1 MRFWLSTS
9 LALAISSSVWANT
22 HYISDDLTV
31 PLRSGDSLEYRIVK
45 LLPAGE
51 PVTLIQSKK
60 NGWSKVATDKFTG
73 WMPTRFLINTP
84 SAKQRLEELT
94 GIHQKLKQT
103 HEKQKQSLE
112 HTQTQLTK
120 AQTELRTLT
129 QSHANLQ
136 QKYAR
141 LSKVAADPQA
151 VEERNLKLEQEIVDL
166 NSANLML
173 EQQNQMLADTRERN
187 WFLAGAGVL
196 IMGLLVGLGAA
207 FLIRKPKS
215 MWK

>member
-1 MRFWLSTS
+1 MRRGLSGF
-9 LALAISSSVWANT
+9 LALAISTSVWANT
-22 HYISDDLTV
+22 HYISDELTV
-31 PLRSGDSLEYRIVK
+31 PLRSGDSLEYRIIK

-51 PVTLIQSKK
+51 AVTLIQSKK
-60 NGWSKVATDKFTG
+60 NGWSKVSTSKFTG

-94 GIHQKLKQT
+94 GIHQKLQQT

-166 NSANLML
+166 NATKLML
-173 EQQNQMLADTRERN
+173 EQKNQILSDTRERN

-196 IMGLLVGLGAA
+196 IMGLLIGLGAA
-207 FLIRKPKS
+207 IFMRKPKP